1 MLAMANKISRSN
13 VVHIAPPTIAT
24 YSGCGGLKWGKIGYS
39 SSHDEFSC
47 AGLKFITTAIIET
60 SGGIQSTA
68 TTAAGTLTLSCVSDG
83 NIGTKSRHYNSMS
96 PAILLLVDVKYNYS
110 HAIYMSLISHLTVS
124 GCWNSS
130 QLLRVTPTSNSTG
143 ISKGT
148 LSHPLQLER
157 REELMYNIH
166 KEY

>member
-1 MLAMANKISRSN
+1 ML
-13 VVHIAPPTIAT
+13 HILHHQLLLQWVLWAEM
-24 YSGCGGLKWGKIGYS
+24 GYS

-110 HAIYMSLISHLTVS
+110 HAIYVVDLSPNCIRLLEFLTAVES
-124 GCWNSS
+124 DIDIKLSWHFKRN
-130 QLLRVTPTSNSTG
+130 
-143 ISKGT
+143 II
-148 LSHPLQLER
+148 SHPLQLER